1 MSSWDVFPKRFI
13 LIPDALIF
21 SCLIPCD
28 YLHKK
33 VKWKVR
39 LTESEIGNDS
49 EIENEKRKWDWHQN
63 VRNLIQNL
71 IGKLIQ
77 MFWCQYSE
85 HRMSGSV
92 GKSPKFTFHLI
103 KSDALAQTRTCLF
116 SWFSSELCESAILN
130 FYSHICT
137 AVQCC
142 HIVLLAQI

>member
-1 MSSWDVFPKRFI
+1 MSSWDVFPKRFV

-21 SCLIPCD
+21 SCLISCD

-116 SWFSSELCESAILN
+116 S
-130 FYSHICT
+130 
-137 AVQCC
+137 
-142 HIVLLAQI
+142 

>member
-13 LIPDALIF
+13 LIPDVLTF

-49 EIENEKRKWDWHQN
+49 EIENEKKMKLASKRSKFNSKLNWKINSN
-63 VRNLIQNL
+63 VLMPIQWTSVL
-71 IGKLIQ
+71 
-77 MFWCQYSE
+77 
-85 HRMSGSV
+85 GSA

-103 KSDALAQTRTCLF
+103 KDDALTQTRTCLF